1 MGRRADAVAPAEEA
15 VTLCRDQ
22 AAANPAYLPDLAS
35 ALTNL
40 GIRYSEVGR
49 RADAVAPAEEAVT
62 LYRDQAAAN
71 PAYLPD
77 LARAL
82 TNLGNRYSEVGRR
95 ADAVPPAEEAV
106 TLYRDQAAA
115 NPAYL
120 PDLATALDNLGQYQ
134 QDAGSSWNADTA
146 WSAALD
152 AMPTPDLKAG
162 LLVEKARRATPPQAI
177 GDLLAALSLTPPPA
191 GSALFSLHA
200 ACRELRTSRPGPV
213 RPAMGR
219 TAEDRPAPVAS
230 P

>member
-1 MGRRADAVAPAEEA
+1 M
-15 VTLCRDQ
+15 
-22 AAANPAYLPDLAS
+22 
-35 ALTNL
+35 ALNNL
-40 GIRYSEVGR
+40 GNCYSEVGR
-49 RADAVAPAEEAVT
+49 P
-62 LYRDQAAAN
+62 
-71 PAYLPD
+71 
-77 LARAL
+77 
-82 TNLGNRYSEVGRR
+82 

-115 NPAYL
+115 NPGYL
-120 PDLATALDNLGQYQ
+120 PDLAGALSNLGIRYSEVGRRADAIPPAEEAVTLRRDQAAANPGYLPDLAMALTNLGQYQ

-162 LLVEKARRATPPQAI
+162 LLLEKARRATPPQAI
-177 GDLLAALSLTPPPA
+177 GDILDALSLTPLPA
-191 GSALFSLHA
+191 GSELFRLHS
-200 ACRELRTSRPGPV
+200 ACRELRSSSQDLV